1 MSNPADRLIRITD
14 AKDERIADF
23 RNIRERDLVGR
34 SGRFIAEGTVVLR
47 MLARSRRFGA
57 EKILVLE
64 NRVSGIEHILEAFDP
79 DTPIMVCDRKVIDA
93 IAGFPMHRGVLAIGR
108 SDPPQDIAQA
118 LAGLKDDALVLV
130 CSGIS
135 NHDNMGGLFRN
146 AAAFG
151 VDLICLD
158 GQCCD
163 PLYRKSIRVS
173 VGAAL
178 TVPYARGG
186 GIGEMA
192 DTLDGAGFQLLAL
205 SPKGVRAIDDVKPKR
220 RTALVVGTEGEGLPE
235 SLLKRIDTARI
246 PQAPG
251 LDSLNVGT
259 AAAIALFSIASAL
272 GRVR

>member
-1 MSNPADRLIRITD
+1 MSLPPDRLIRITD
-14 AKDERIADF
+14 AEDGRIADF
-23 RNIRERDLVGR
+23 KDIRERDLAGR

-47 MLARSRRFGA
+47 MLAQSKRFGA
-57 EKILVLE
+57 EKILLLE
-64 NRVSGIEHILEAFDP
+64 NRVGGIQDILESFDP
-79 DTPIMVCDRKVIDA
+79 DTPIMVCERRVIDA

-108 SDPPQDIAQA
+108 STAPQSIGQA
-118 LAGLKDDALVLV
+118 LAGLKDDALVLA
-130 CSGIS
+130 CHGIS
-135 NHDNMGGLFRN
+135 NHDNMGSLFRN

-151 VDLICLD
+151 VDLVCLD

-186 GIGEMA
+186 GIEEMV
-192 DTLDGAGFQLLAL
+192 DTLGRAGFGLVAL
-205 SPKGVRAIDDVKPKR
+205 SPQGRRAVNDVQPSR
-220 RTALVVGTEGEGLPE
+220 RSALVVGTEGEGLPKT
-235 SLLKRIDTARI
+235 LLDRIETARI

-259 AAAIALFSIASAL
+259 AAGIALFSIASAL